1 MKPIEPMEPM
11 DSSTLDRI
19 RNNYIVQAWLVLI
32 LALCFGAS
40 LAGIQLA
47 LGPLIEA
54 NKINETLEKVPEMVL
69 GDEKAAEVIKNNQE
83 LDIEPHTIEVEKN
96 NRKIFYNVFEAKHPD
111 GKPAGWVAKA
121 IGQGYADKIE
131 LLLGID
137 PSLKTITGLFV
148 LDQKETP
155 GLGNKIITKEW
166 RQQFL
171 NKKTKTPLT
180 VTKEGAKKA
189 HEIDSITG
197 ATISSRSVCSII
209 NTTIKDLRTP
219 LSEQSNKN

>member
-11 DSSTLDRI
+11 ASSTLDRI

-54 NKINETLEKVPEMVL
+54 NKINETLQKVPKMVL
-69 GDEKAAEVIKNNQE
+69 GVEKAAEALKNDQQLAVE
-83 LDIEPHTIEVEKN
+83 SHTIAVEKN
-96 NRKIFYNVFEAKHPD
+96 KRKILYNVFEARHPD
-111 GKPAGWVAKA
+111 GQAAGWVAKA

-137 PSLKTITGLFV
+137 PALTTITGLFV
-148 LDQKETP
+148 LGQKETP
-155 GLGNKIITKEW
+155 GLGNKIITDDW
-166 RQQFL
+166 RKQFL
-171 NKKTKTPLT
+171 NKNTKTPLS
-180 VTKEGAKKA
+180 VTKEGAKAA

-197 ATISSRSVCSII
+197 ATISSRAVCSII
-209 NTTIKDLRTP
+209 NTTVKDLRAP
-219 LSEQSNKN
+219 LLERTK

>member
-11 DSSTLDRI
+11 ASSTLDRI

-40 LAGIQLA
+40 LAGMQLA

-54 NKINETLEKVPEMVL
+54 NKINETLQKVPEMVL
-69 GDEKAAEVIKNNQE
+69 GVEKAVEAQKNDQQ
-83 LDIEPHTIEVEKN
+83 LTVEPQTIEIEKN
-96 NRKIFYNVFEAKHPD
+96 NRKVFYNVFEARHPD

-137 PSLKTITGLFV
+137 PALKTITGLFV

-155 GLGNKIITKEW
+155 GLGNKIITAEW
-166 RQQFL
+166 RSQFL
-171 NKKTKTPLT
+171 NKKTADPLS
-180 VTKEGAKKA
+180 VTKEGAKAA
-189 HEIDSITG
+189 HEIDAITG
-197 ATISSRSVCSII
+197 ATISSRAVCSII
-209 NTTIKDLRTP
+209 NNTVKDLRSP
-219 LSEQSNKN
+219 LLERAK